1 MMQLASARPAPA
13 VPPTHFHLSEEL
25 PSGSRWGAVPF
36 GAPFEPMTLFP
47 GARSSSDD
55 PLSLQMIEQW
65 LRPELILSSS
75 VGLRVVV
82 ERVDLQRRDAEV
94 REATVSRSAGSQN
107 VFELRRLTGLT
118 WERLG
123 ELLNVDRRTIHNW
136 AGGSRIRQAN
146 LDHVAAVLRILR
158 YVDRGSAEANKDALD
173 TPVRGVTAFDALR
186 RGMYDDVR
194 AVVGHGQGRAGTDQG
209 ARRISGFDPGPPEM
223 AGMMLHEEATGHE
236 VVTDLPFEPEPSS
249 RKRRRT
255 RR

>member
-1 MMQLASARPAPA
+1 MQLASTRPTPA
-13 VPPTHFHLSEEL
+13 VPPTRFHPNEAS
-25 PSGSRWGAVPF
+25 PAGSRWGTAPF
-36 GAPFEPMTLFP
+36 GVPFEPMTLFP

-55 PLSLQMIEQW
+55 PQSLQVIEEW
-65 LRPELILSSS
+65 LRAELVRSSS
-75 VGLRVVV
+75 AGLRVVV
-82 ERVDLQRRDAEV
+82 ERVDPQRRDAEV

-107 VFELRRLTGLT
+107 VFKLRRLTGLT

-146 LDHVAAVLRILR
+146 LDHVAAVLKALR
-158 YVDRGSAEANKDALD
+158 YVDRGSATSNKDALD
-173 TPVRGVTAFDALR
+173 MPVRGVTAFDALR

-194 AVVGHGQGRAGTDQG
+194 TVVGHGQGRAGTDQG
-209 ARRISGFDPGPPEM
+209 ARRVSGFDPRPPEM

-236 VVTDLPFEPEPSS
+236 VVTDLPFEPEPPS
-249 RKRRRT
+249 RKRRRI